1 MSWTDTVKAKALAAL
16 SGRTVTSRRID
27 DTPWNWNPHDVWLK
41 RVEQPHDRAARSS
54 LNEQS
59 APPQPGAVPRD

>member
-27 DTPWNWNPHDVWLK
+27 DAPWNWNPHDVWLK
-41 RVEQPHDRAARSS
+41 RVEQPHDRAALPSVNKKS
-54 LNEQS
+54 VPPQQS
-59 APPQPGAVPRD
+59 AGPRD